1 MVKCL
6 IIAPNEGGVEY
17 HRLFKPSDLL
27 TKTGKFEMYST
38 NMLNHSNLDVLDEGF
53 DWVIFSR
60 MLCVEDVD
68 ISSDVLQAVK
78 RSGAKIVVDIDDHW
92 KLHHGHILE
101 KHWRKMKFE
110 QRTVFAL
117 TNADMVWTTHRHLA
131 DQIPNENVHV
141 IPNAIDPT
149 EGQWQPSRVEDYSIG
164 WFGSAAHEKDVETIE
179 SQFTAWSRVNA
190 SVKVLSPYNDKQAKV
205 WLSIAKSL
213 GGCDMMNTQDIWNYA
228 KMYDHVSVSIA
239 PLADNVFN
247 SFKSEL
253 KAIEA
258 GFKGKAFMCTK
269 MHPYT
274 ICCTKENSE
283 LFRPS
288 NLIASLN
295 RMKDTN
301 YRNDKAESLSE
312 MVRKNY
318 DLREVNKLR
327 EQTLSE

>member
-1 MVKCL
+1 MTKCL

-27 TKTGKFEMYST
+27 SKTGRFEMYST
-38 NMLNHSNLDVLDEGF
+38 NMLNHSNFDVLDEGF

-68 ISSDVLQAVK
+68 ISEDVLQAVK
-78 RSGAKIVVDIDDHW
+78 KSGAKIVVDVDDYW
-92 KLHHGHILE
+92 KLHHGHLLE
-101 KHWRKMKFE
+101 QHWRKMKFE

-117 TNADMVWTTHRHLA
+117 KNADMVWTTHNHLA
-131 DQIPNENVHV
+131 DQIPNRNVHV

-149 EGQWQPSRVEDYSIG
+149 EEQWQPSKVEYYSIG

-179 SQFTAWSRVNA
+179 TQFTAWSRANP
-190 SVKVLSPYNDKQAKV
+190 SVKVLSPYNEKQAKV
-205 WLSIAKSL
+205 WVSIAKSL
-213 GGCDMMNTQDIWNYA
+213 GGCDMINTQDIWNYA

-295 RMKDTN
+295 KMKDAN
-301 YRNDKAESLSE
+301 YRNDKAEALSE

-318 DLREVNKLR
+318 DLREVNKMR
-327 EQTLSE
+327 KQTLSE